1 MSVDVP
7 SGQPATIET
16 PRADDVCLRR
26 LSLNQKTTDTWRLP
40 ELVHVCAEA
49 GLRSIGL
56 WREPVQELGV
66 AETSRLVRS
75 AGLRVSSLCRGGFLT
90 SAAATDRQAALDSN
104 RRAIDETAELEAA
117 CLVMVVGGLP
127 AGDRDLRG
135 ARHRMVDGLGAL
147 APYARAA
154 GVRLGLEPMHPI
166 YAADRG
172 VLSTLKQALD
182 VAELFP
188 AQDVGV
194 VVDTFHIWWD
204 PDLPA
209 QLDRAGPRI
218 CGFQVGDWITPLPPD
233 ALLARG
239 MMGDGHIDIPSIR
252 CMVDATGYSGD
263 IEVEIFSRAV
273 WNAPPQAVL
282 ETVLRRYVTH
292 VLGDLCQS

>member
-1 MSVDVP
+1 MSFDVP
-7 SGQPATIET
+7 SGQTAVIAT
-16 PRADDVCLRR
+16 PRAGDARLGR
-26 LSLNQKTTDTWRLP
+26 LSLNQKTTDAWPLP
-40 ELVHVCAEA
+40 ELVHACAEA

-56 WREPVQELGV
+56 WREPVQELGI
-66 AETSRLVRS
+66 AKTGRLVRS

-90 SAAATDRQAALDSN
+90 SVAVTERQAALDNN
-104 RRAIDETAELEAA
+104 RRAIDESAELGAA

-135 ARHRMVDGLGAL
+135 ARQRMVDGLGAL
-147 APYARAA
+147 VPYARAA

-182 VAELFP
+182 VAELF
-188 AQDVGV
+188 AEQDVGV
-194 VVDTFHIWWD
+194 VIDTFHVWWD

-209 QLDRAGPRI
+209 QIDRADARI
-218 CGFQVGDWITPLPPD
+218 CGFQVGDWITPLPSD

-252 CMVDATGYSGD
+252 RMVEATVYSGD

-273 WNAPPQAVL
+273 WNAPPQTVL
-282 ETVLRRYVTH
+282 ETVMRRYVTH
-292 VLGDLCQS
+292 VLDPSGQS